1 MEKVSSGDDTY
12 LRFNYLEAFPENAD
26 IRLITTTT
34 FNETALISTHLG
46 EVFAGDPLPSPFL
59 ALPLA
64 TLNARIVC
72 GSIKIRAFC

>member
-34 FNETALISTHLG
+34 FNKTALISTHLG
-46 EVFAGDPLPSPFL
+46 EGFTGNPLHPLSRLLMHELYAGP
-59 ALPLA
+59 
-64 TLNARIVC
+64 
-72 GSIKIRAFC
+72 